1 MATNEQGAGEEQAA
15 DGAGGAA
22 AGGAATGGVTAASA
36 TGAASAAVAEAPDAG
51 AGAGGVV
58 SGGGAAAIGAADA
71 GAGGVAAGGG
81 AAAAGGAVA
90 DGTAP
95 AGATEGAAGE
105 SAALPALP
113 IKSDAQRA
121 IDVEIATTKL
131 LQLSGVEASVAVTV
145 EGDARIAV
153 FLDVKKGSELFDAAA
168 EGQVLESIEYLAMK
182 IAGRDDPARL
192 FVTFSRTDVPA
203 AEHAIAVDPATE
215 GLGAE
220 LAAWVVRNE
229 RPLTLLGV
237 PSTER
242 KGLHAAMNA
251 DGRVTSRSEGEGAG
265 RRMVVSLRRGPA
277 GA

>member
-1 MATNEQGAGEEQAA
+1 MAIDEQGAEQQ
-15 DGAGGAA
+15 AGSSGGTEASASQEPGNAGFEPA
-22 AGGAATGGVTAASA
+22 AGSVEAATGAEVAATAPGV
-36 TGAASAAVAEAPDAG
+36 D
-51 AGAGGVV
+51 
-58 SGGGAAAIGAADA
+58 AAAMIP
-71 GAGGVAAGGG
+71 
-81 AAAAGGAVA
+81 
-90 DGTAP
+90 T
-95 AGATEGAAGE
+95 
-105 SAALPALP
+105 LP

-121 IDVEIATTKL
+121 IDVELAATKL
-131 LQLSGVEASVAVTV
+131 LQLAGVEASVAVTV
-145 EGDARIAV
+145 EGDARIGV
-153 FLDVKKGSELFDAAA
+153 FLDVKRGAELFDAAA
-168 EGQVLESIEYLAMK
+168 EGQVLESLEYLAMK

-192 FVTFSRTDVPA
+192 FVTFSRTDVPV

-229 RPLTLLGV
+229 RPLTLLSV